1 MVIQEISAGVLSTLD
16 EAASALVA
24 ASVVPEVSQAEVA
37 EWPSEVVNDLAVLI
51 TKMNGWDS
59 LGKD

>member
-1 MVIQEISAGVLSTLD
+1 MWLSTLD

-37 EWPSEVVNDLAVLI
+37 EWPSEVVNELAVLI